1 MTTNPLVSICIPT
14 YNREKIIAH
23 TIDSVINQS
32 YLNIEV
38 VISDN
43 CSSDKTFEILKSYS
57 LKDSRIK
64 IFKMQENV
72 GPVENWRNC
81 NNNANGKFIKFLW
94 SDDFI
99 DKDFIEK
106 TIHAFNKDIGFV
118 YTPVKWFNVNSMH
131 VNSDNIGYQM
141 PNSQV
146 YPISFFVESLIVDG
160 TAPVSAS
167 CALFR
172 KEVLDD
178 LFSSNIE
185 NCIGL
190 NCKINGAGIDSL
202 MFLYAINKYHYF
214 SYVNSS
220 YAYFG
225 VGNDGITIRDGSK
238 LYPYYFST
246 FYDFLIKHNSNSN
259 LISKLKSK
267 IFIYKVFFTN
277 DKESIILLNR
287 LLDIIKFKVNYIY
300 VFRLAI
306 KKVFIKKYINIL
318 KRIIRRIL

>member
-214 SYVNSS
+214 S
-220 YAYFG
+220 
-225 VGNDGITIRDGSK
+225 
-238 LYPYYFST
+238 T